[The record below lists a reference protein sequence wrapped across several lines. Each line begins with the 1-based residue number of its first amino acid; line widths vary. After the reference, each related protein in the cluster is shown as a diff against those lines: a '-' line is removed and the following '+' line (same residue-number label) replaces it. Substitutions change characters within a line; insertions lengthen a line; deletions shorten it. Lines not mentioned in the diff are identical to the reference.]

1 MAEEP
6 PPIGRILDLSEYDTI
21 AFFYDDSLHNFQW
34 NQSDI
39 DYYDIDQEGK
49 HKHFDRIDEPLL
61 IQSSGDEIRMSD
73 REYYYKRTFTATGGK
88 KCLVL
93 GIHVNGDNEGEK
105 KDMYLLEGT
114 RPDRS
119 TITGS
124 DSRNKEI
131 LYPESGVTPE
141 QVDSLVRVCEENHEK
156 DIHVFF
162 DWDQCLSKFN
172 GSPTRYRVTP
182 LFTLDDIGY
191 MMTFY
196 VQGEC
201 IDRQDAQMII
211 DTMDKSTLV
220 EEFSRMIFNGESIR
234 VEQGVPVDHDDDDDS
249 RYQQLKDYFAMLR
262 DMDIPLYLLSA
273 GFIISEGDGYLS
285 DHPLIREIAQHM
297 NLLNLLDSPHNS
309 TEAIQQRNNF
319 MIGSG
324 RNIFRVKLFS
334 IMKVIGGFE
343 YEHPK
348 PKPKPVEPPEVG
360 EPSMK
365 RKKTT
370 GGYRKKRRKA
380 KRTTKR
386 KAKRKAKRTT
396 KRKAKRKN
404 KRTKKR
410 KTNN

>member
-6 PPIGRILDLSEYDTI
+6 PPLDLSEYDTI

-34 NQSDI
+34 IQSDI
-39 DYYDIDQEGK
+39 DNYDIDQEGK
-49 HKHFDRIDEPLL
+49 HKHFDRIDEPLM
-61 IQSSGDEIRMSD
+61 IQSSGDDIRMSD
-73 REYYYKRTFTATGGK
+73 REYYYKRTFDTGAK

-93 GIHVNGDNEGEK
+93 GIHVNGDNSNK
-105 KDMYLLEGT
+105 TDMYLLKGT

-119 TITGS
+119 EITGS
-124 DSRNKEI
+124 ASSNKEI
-131 LYPESGVTPE
+131 LYPGSGVTPE
-141 QVDSLVRVCEENHEK
+141 KVDSLVRVCKENDEKDERDKK

-191 MMTFY
+191 MMTLY
-196 VQGEC
+196 VKGGC

-220 EEFSRMIFNGESIR
+220 EEFSRMIFNGKSIHVQR
-234 VEQGVPVDHDDDDDS
+234 GVPVHDDDDDS
-249 RYQQLKDYFAMLR
+249 RYQQLKGYFFELR
-262 DMDIPLYLLSA
+262 QMNIPLYLLSA
-273 GFIISEGDGYLS
+273 GFIISHADGYLS
-285 DHPLIREIAQHM
+285 DHPLIQEIAQHM
-297 NLLNLLDSPHNS
+297 NLLDLLDSPHNS
-309 TEAIQQRNNF
+309 REAIQQRKDF

-348 PKPKPVEPPEVG
+348 PIESP
-360 EPSMK
+360 MK
-365 RKKTT
+365 RTKTI
-370 GGYRKKRRKA
+370 GGYRKKR
-380 KRTTKR
+380 
-386 KAKRKAKRTT
+386 RKAKRTT

-410 KTNN
+410 KTSN